1 MNKGRIESSR
11 FPRSLAAAL
20 FSIPFLLSGLL
31 AHSQTKAD
39 DLAALKMIFDEVR
52 EMGARPGEDFV
63 KGEFFIGAP
72 DDDDTN
78 KDTQAVVL
86 IQTVD
91 GLETMMI
98 QVTYMERT
106 RENPRIKIA
115 KETKNL
121 KCRIAGRRLSVVSS
135 DYEGQ
140 GLRRLAADLLQSIR
154 DKKRLL
160 RKIPAAFS

>member
-1 MNKGRIESSR
+1 MESLR
-11 FPRSLAAAL
+11 FPRSLAAAF
-20 FSIPFLLSGLL
+20 FSIPFLLSGPL

-39 DLAALKMIFDEVR
+39 DLAALKTIFDEVK
-52 EMGARPGEDFV
+52 EMGARRGEDFI

-91 GLETMMI
+91 GSETMLI

-121 KCRIAGRRLSVVSS
+121 TCRISGHRLSVVSS
-135 DYEGQ
+135 DYEEQ
-140 GLRRLAADLLQSIR
+140 GLHRLAADLLQSIR
-154 DKKRLL
+154 DKKKLL

>member
-1 MNKGRIESSR
+1 MKKKRPESPSWIR
-11 FPRSLAAAL
+11 LLAAAFYL
-20 FSIPFLLSGLL
+20 VPFLLSGSVSHPQ
-31 AHSQTKAD
+31 AKAA
-39 DLAALKMIFDEVR
+39 DLAALKMIFDEVK
-52 EMGARPGEDFV
+52 EMGARQGEDFI

-91 GLETMMI
+91 GSETMAI

-106 RENPRIKIA
+106 KENPRIKIA
-115 KETKNL
+115 RETKNL
-121 KCRIAGRRLSVVSS
+121 KCRVGGRFLSVVSS
-135 DYEGQ
+135 DYEDHE
-140 GLRRLAADLLQSIR
+140 LRRLAADLLQSIR

-160 RKIPAAFS
+160 KKISASE

>member
-1 MNKGRIESSR
+1 
-11 FPRSLAAAL
+11 
-20 FSIPFLLSGLL
+20 
-31 AHSQTKAD
+31 
-39 DLAALKMIFDEVR
+39 
-52 EMGARPGEDFV
+52 MGARPGEDFI

-86 IQTVD
+86 IQTID
-91 GLETMMI
+91 GSETMMI
-98 QVTYMERT
+98 QVTYLERT

-121 KCRIAGRRLSVVSS
+121 KCLIAGRRLSVVSS
-135 DYEGQ
+135 DYEEQ
-140 GLRRLAADLLQSIR
+140 GLRRLAAELLQSIR

-160 RKIPAAFS
+160 RKIRAPFS